1 MFFIQEVSKL
11 KEQVPTVALELE
23 SILGTNSDSIRG
35 SLMFALSS
43 EEMLYYSSEYFIVLN
58 LISKESVVIKREGCF
73 NHTVLY
79 INRFKYDS
87 KTDIVFTIERG
98 NNQLYVLFQRSRWG
112 SWPLVAIL
120 LRPIE
125 HSRRPRRGDTVG
137 GPVV

>member
-1 MFFIQEVSKL
+1 MQEVSKL

-35 SLMFALSS
+35 SVMFALSS

-58 LISKESVVIKREGCF
+58 LISKESVVIKREECF

-98 NNQLYVLFQRSRWG
+98 NNQLYVLFQ
-112 SWPLVAIL
+112 
-120 LRPIE
+120 
-125 HSRRPRRGDTVG
+125 
-137 GPVV
+137 